1 MAVANSTPALEAREV
16 SKHFGGTIALNQAS
30 FRCQPG
36 SIHALIG
43 ENGAGKSTLIKI
55 FAGVV
60 IPDSGTIEINGKPST
75 IRSPADAAKQGIVP
89 VFQELSLM
97 PHLTVAE
104 NIFIT
109 NPPRSRFGL
118 IDRKALARQTDQ
130 FFADLG
136 FEHLDPHAL
145 ISELPLAQRQL
156 VEMAKALSRSPQVLI
171 LDEGTSALSVHDVQL
186 VFRVIR
192 RLRDEGR
199 SVIFI
204 SHRMSEVEEIA
215 DTLTIFRDGQDV
227 GSFPMGSVGK
237 DEMVQLMIGRKL
249 EQVFPPKP
257 KITAEERSPLLAV
270 ENLGWDHTLH
280 DISFRIGAGE
290 IVGLGGLDGQGQ
302 GELLFALFGLLRG
315 LRGQIVIDGKPRN
328 MTSPAAA
335 SNAGINLALIPED
348 RKTEGLILPMS
359 VGDNTSLT
367 ILDRLSHFGLI
378 DRKQE
383 RISVQR
389 TIERMQIR
397 TASLRIPARSLSG
410 GNQQKL
416 VIGKWLLTEAKIYL
430 LHDPTR
436 GIDVGT
442 KQEIYQLMRTL
453 ADKGA
458 GILFFSTEL
467 SELVG
472 MADRVLVL
480 YEGRIARELTGAE
493 ITEENIVSAA
503 LGLKQE
509 GVLDHPAEA
518 LSGAQSS

>member
-1 MAVANSTPALEAREV
+1 MPDATPAIEALDV
-16 SKHFGGTIALNQAS
+16 SKHFGGTIALNHAS
-30 FRCQPG
+30 FRCLPG

-60 IPDSGTIEINGKPST
+60 IPDSGTIQINGHPST
-75 IRSPADAAKQGIVP
+75 IHSPSDAAKQRVVP

-97 PHLTVAE
+97 PQLTVAE
-104 NIFIT
+104 NIFIAD
-109 NPPRSRFGL
+109 PPRNRLG
-118 IDRKALARQTDQ
+118 IINRKALAQKTDQ
-130 FFADLG
+130 FFASLG
-136 FEHLDPHAL
+136 FQHLDPHAYL
-145 ISELPLAQRQL
+145 SELPLAQRQL
-156 VEMAKALSRSPQVLI
+156 VEIAKALSRSPKVLI

-186 VFRVIR
+186 VFQVIR
-192 RLRDEGR
+192 RIRDEGR

-215 DTLTIFRDGQDV
+215 DTLTIFRDGENV

-257 KITAEERSPLLAV
+257 TPPKQRPPLLTV
-270 ENLGWDHTLH
+270 QNLGWNHTLH
-280 DISFRIGAGE
+280 DISFNIGKGE

-302 GELLFALFGLLRG
+302 GELLFSLFGLLRG
-315 LRGQIVIDGKPRN
+315 LRGQVFIDGKLRHIS
-328 MTSPAAA
+328 SPAAA
-335 SNAGINLALIPED
+335 SSAGINLALIPED

-359 VGDNTSLT
+359 VGDNATLA
-367 ILDRLSHFGLI
+367 ILDRVSRFGLI

-383 RISVQR
+383 QTSLQR
-389 TIERMQIR
+389 TIDRMQVK
-397 TASLRIPARSLSG
+397 TASPRNPARSLSG

-453 ADKGA
+453 VDNGA

-480 YEGRIARELTGAE
+480 YEGRIARELIGAD

-503 LGLKQE
+503 LGLEQTPPE
-509 GVLDHPAEA
+509 QPVPAT
-518 LSGAQSS
+518 